1 MARKRVVLTGATGY
15 VAQRMYGPLAERY
28 DLVCL
33 DVKETTRAGET
44 VPDVHIVDLTA
55 PDRDGYREH
64 FRGADAV
71 IHCGFVRVEGQ
82 PTGGWNDT
90 SDAKFRSEYINIGM
104 MFNVYKTALEEDV
117 KRVVVCSSNHAA
129 DYYERLWYEDKLE
142 MVTPDMPNKS
152 DNFYGWAKGAYEQL
166 GFVFATGNVDGK
178 QLEVCQWRIGGPR
191 EDDIDKVKP
200 GDIKNMHRALGSYLS
215 ARDQV
220 QQAVKMIET
229 EDIRDENGI
238 PFLVIYGISGNSHRL
253 WSIANAIDKIDYR
266 PEDNS
271 QVKFADKIA
280 KLARAPTIKNPATV
294 PGT

>member
-1 MARKRVVLTGATGY
+1 MTRKRVVLTGATGY
-15 VAQRMYGPLAERY
+15 VAQRMYDALAERY
-28 DLVCL
+28 ELVCL
-33 DVKETTRAGET
+33 DVKATTGT
-44 VPDVHIVDLTA
+44 GKIVPELRIVDLTE
-55 PDRDGYREH
+55 PNRDAYREH

-82 PTGGWNDT
+82 PTGGWNDM
-90 SDAKFRSEYINIGM
+90 SEDKFRCEYINIGM
-104 MFNVYKTALEEDV
+104 TYNVYKTSLEENIR
-117 KRVVVCSSNHAA
+117 RVVVCSSNHAA
-129 DYYERLWYEDKLE
+129 DYYERLWYDDKLDV
-142 MVTPDMPNKS
+142 VTPDMPTKS

-166 GFVFATGNVDGK
+166 GFVFAAGKVDGK

-215 ARDQV
+215 ARDQA
-220 QQAVKMIET
+220 QQAIGMIET

-238 PFLVIYGISGNSHRL
+238 PFLVIYGISGNTHRI
-253 WSIANAIDKIDYR
+253 WSIANAIEKIGYR

-271 QVKFADKIA
+271 QVKFAEKIA
-280 KLARAPTIKNPATV
+280 EVAKAPRIKGPSTT